1 MLLSVSR
8 LVGWF
13 GAAGFFVSPSS
24 YANFRLWE
32 EMAIIT
38 ILAAE
43 AIRIAAKATCKELIT
58 LFHGS
63 WIVSARITVM
73 EHGSLHSNE
82 ETLFCV
88 GTGEFVRAFKRGIS
102 SCEAKLV

>member
-1 MLLSVSR
+1 
-8 LVGWF
+8 
-13 GAAGFFVSPSS
+13 
-24 YANFRLWE
+24 
-32 EMAIIT
+32 MAIIT

-43 AIRIAAKATCKELIT
+43 AIRRAAKATCKELIT

-88 GTGEFVRAFKRGIS
+88 GSGEFVRVFKLGILL
-102 SCEAKLV
+102 CEAQLEAVDFHVYCKYQCSAIPWSIDIVQLQI